1 LASVYYKPTEEE
13 MLNEYLKAVNLL
25 TINEENRLKE
35 KVEKLTI
42 EKSLLETLKADFEK
56 FKKELLERR
65 PG

>member
-1 LASVYYKPTEEE
+1 